1 LIIISYLHHLHCCLS
16 HKPISLHCNAITNNA
31 GNWTSGLHALATNTP
46 PGTPIRIRVEG
57 PYGVD
62 WGAVA
67 TERLQAGAAVK
78 SSSEQQHSVL
88 MVAGGVGIAPL
99 CSTMAH
105 LLATAPAA
113 LSRLHVL
120 WSVRDDAVHTM
131 YMPVLQ
137 RAAQYGADITV
148 HNTAGKAIPTTAPIT
163 TYTTATTTAST
174 AATTM
179 DAPSYSIDG
188 KSTNTATTPATGTSK
203 RASKRFSGK
212 APWNVRSPLWT
223 WFVAMVLLWLS
234 AIGSNAGFALGRAV
248 CYTETIQK
256 PPAAFEDAYKERVL
270 ANYAA
275 ANGGAEPEEGWP
287 EDQGKIKDAR
297 IYAQQFM
304 GKTRIR
310 LFSIAHNYN
319 IHNCH

>member
-1 LIIISYLHHLHCCLS
+1 MLS
-16 HKPISLHCNAITNNA
+16 NNT

-46 PGTPIRIRVEG
+46 QGTPVRIRVEG

-78 SSSEQQHSVL
+78 SASEQQHSVL

-113 LSRLHVL
+113 LSKLHVL
-120 WSVRDDAVHTM
+120 WSVRDDAVQTM

-148 HNTAGKAIPTTAPIT
+148 HNTAGKAIPTTAPTT
-163 TYTTATTTAST
+163 TYTTASTTAST
-174 AATTM
+174 ATTATTTM

-188 KSTNTATTPATGTSK
+188 KSTYTATTTPAATNTGTASK
-203 RASKRFSGK
+203 RASKLFSGK
-212 APWNVRSPLWT
+212 APWNVRSPLWS

-248 CYTETIQK
+248 CYSETIQK

-270 ANYAA
+270 ANYAD

-310 LFSIAHNYN
+310 
-319 IHNCH
+319 

>member
-1 LIIISYLHHLHCCLS
+1 
-16 HKPISLHCNAITNNA
+16 
-31 GNWTSGLHALATNTP
+31 
-46 PGTPIRIRVEG
+46 
-57 PYGVD
+57 
-62 WGAVA
+62 
-67 TERLQAGAAVK
+67 
-78 SSSEQQHSVL
+78 

-105 LLATAPAA
+105 LLASAPTA

-120 WSVRDDAVHTM
+120 WSVRDDAVQTM

-148 HNTAGKAIPTTAPIT
+148 HNTAGKAIPATAPTT
-163 TYTTATTTAST
+163 TYTT
-174 AATTM
+174 ATTM

-188 KSTNTATTPATGTSK
+188 KSAYTATTTQAAATTSSTSK
-203 RASKRFSGK
+203 RPSKLFSGK
-212 APWNVRSPLWT
+212 APWNVRSPLWS

-234 AIGSNAGFALGRAV
+234 AIGSNAGFALGKAV
-248 CYTETIQK
+248 CYSETIQK

-310 LFSIAHNYN
+310 SVTHTVTTLAATATANATSTP
-319 IHNCH
+319 IHCICITHTHS